1 VCLCVIV
8 CVRMYVCVR
17 ACECVCVYVCER
29 SCEHVIVLCVRAPM
43 STSASLMVEVLWYM
57 GVNTDLFLFS

>member
-1 VCLCVIV
+1 
-8 CVRMYVCVR
+8 MYVCVR